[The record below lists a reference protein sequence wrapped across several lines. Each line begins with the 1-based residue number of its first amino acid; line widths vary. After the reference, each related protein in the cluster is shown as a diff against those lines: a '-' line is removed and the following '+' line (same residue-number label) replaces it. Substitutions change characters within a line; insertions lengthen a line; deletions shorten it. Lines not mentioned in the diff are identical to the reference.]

1 MNEIQ
6 NDDYKYDRD
15 VVEIILG
22 MQYNK
27 EQVFE
32 NSLFMLKMMYGNN
45 LEKLT
50 PNGNL
55 WMLTYPVEKGTH
67 HIIFNERFEIITI
80 AFEVIGLTSW
90 KSSIARITPLV
101 EINKALE
108 YDARGRK
115 VIRHTFEN
123 VMKYYTGRYAYFQAI
138 LNAYTGSIAD
148 FLMIHG
154 KGFKNM
160 YFYKDFVDQGLI
172 LAAHGSSRNNI
183 ETLKIYDMKTD
194 KLIDTYK
201 VIRDISKI
209 LGYKDEVIKEGNVPT
224 LTNTDS
230 VYEVYNK
237 KNPSSSLIINVS
249 AKKFEAKPSIVIT

>member
-1 MNEIQ
+1 MNKIQ

-15 VVEIILG
+15 AVEIILG
-22 MQYNK
+22 MQENK

-32 NSLFMLKMMYGNN
+32 NSLFMLKMMYGNYI
-45 LEKLT
+45 EKLT
-50 PNGNL
+50 PNENL
-55 WMLTYPVEKGTH
+55 WMITYPVEKGTH
-67 HIIFNERFEIITI
+67 HIIFDEHFEIITI
-80 AFEVIGLTSW
+80 AYEVIGLTSW
-90 KSSIARITPLV
+90 KSSIARITTLV

-108 YDARGRK
+108 YDAKGRK

-123 VMKYYTGRYAYFQAI
+123 VMKYNGGKDYFQAI

-160 YFYKDFVDQGLI
+160 YFYKDFVAQGLV

-201 VIRDISKI
+201 VIRDISEI
-209 LGYKDEVIKEGNVPT
+209 IKESSVHKPVN
-224 LTNTDS
+224 NDS

-237 KNPSSSLIINVS
+237 KNPSSTLIINVS

>member
-1 MNEIQ
+1 MKEIQ

-15 VVEIILG
+15 AVEIILG
-22 MQYNK
+22 MQENK

-32 NSLFMLKMMYGNN
+32 NSLFMLKMMYDNN

-67 HIIFNERFEIITI
+67 HIIFNAHFEIITI
-80 AFEVIGLTSW
+80 AYEVIGLTSW

-115 VIRHTFEN
+115 VIRHTFEK
-123 VMKYYTGRYAYFQAI
+123 VMKYNGGKEYFQAI

-172 LAAHGSSRNNI
+172 LTAHGSSRNNI

-201 VIRDISKI
+201 VIRDISEI
-209 LGYKDEVIKEGNVPT
+209 LGYKDEVIKDSSLPI

-249 AKKFEAKPSIVIT
+249 AKKFEAKSSIVIT